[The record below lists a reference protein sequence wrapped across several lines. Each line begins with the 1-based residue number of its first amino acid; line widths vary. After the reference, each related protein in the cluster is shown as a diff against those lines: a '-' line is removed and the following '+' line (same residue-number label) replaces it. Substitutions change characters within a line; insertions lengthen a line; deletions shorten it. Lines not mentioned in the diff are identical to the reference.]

1 MIIFIF
7 IEERGI
13 PMDIKITKNPNP
25 KEKPDQ
31 HNLGFGDYF
40 TDHMFMMDY
49 KKGKG
54 WYDARIVPYGPVTMD
69 PSAMVLHYAVEVLE
83 GMKA

>member
-1 MIIFIF
+1 
-7 IEERGI
+7 
-13 PMDIKITKNPNP
+13 MDIKITKNPNP

-54 WYDARIVPYGPVTMD
+54 CMTPASYLTD
-69 PSAMVLHYAVEVLE
+69 PSPWIIPPWSCITL
-83 GMKA
+83 